1 MKNFPIFPEQA
12 SALAAQSDALFWVL
26 TLLTAAFT
34 LLVAALVVF
43 FSCRYRRGS
52 NADRSRQVHS
62 SHVLELSW
70 SVGPLF
76 IGLAVFVWAAKL
88 YAQMYGTAPS
98 DAQNVYVIGKQWM
111 WHIQH
116 MNGIRE
122 NNELHVPIGKP
133 VKLVMISQDVIHS
146 FFIPAFRIKRD
157 VIPGRYTSFWFTP
170 SKAGKYHLF
179 CAEYCGTQHSE
190 MTGYVYVQEPADY
203 EKWLSS
209 GGQRMHD
216 TQPIATSMVD
226 KGAQL
231 YERYNCG
238 SCHDKDGINRGPS
251 LIGLFGSQV
260 KIKNGGSVIA
270 DDAYMRKSILEPNDQ
285 IADGYQ
291 QIMPSYKDQFSEEQ
305 VLDILEYIKSI
316 GSGNSH
322 TAGKKAID
330 VTKGLNK
337 PSATIDR
344 SGNMPTITASPT
356 TKLAPM
362 NSKNQR

>member
-26 TLLTAAFT
+26 TLLTVAFT

-43 FSCRYRRGS
+43 LSYRYRRGS
-52 NADRSRQVHS
+52 KVDRSRQVHT

-88 YAQMYGTAPS
+88 YAQMYGTAPK
-98 DAQNVYVIGKQWM
+98 DAQEVYVIGKQWM
-111 WHIQH
+111 WHVQH

-190 MTGYVYVQEPADY
+190 MTGYVYVQEPAEYD
-203 EKWLSS
+203 KWLAT

-216 TQPIATSMVD
+216 TQPIATSMVE

-238 SCHDKDGINRGPS
+238 SCHDKDGMNRGPS
-251 LIGLFGSQV
+251 LAGLYGSKVNV
-260 KIKNGGSVIA
+260 KGGGSVLA
-270 DDAYMRKSILEPNDQ
+270 DDAYLRKSILEPIDQ

-305 VLDILEYIKSI
+305 VLDILAYIKSI
-316 GSGNSH
+316 GSSNSVISDPKT
-322 TAGKKAID
+322 TAK
-330 VTKGLNK
+330 VKGMNPAASDS
-337 PSATIDR
+337 PSAVKPATLTAPTVKPAAMN
-344 SGNMPTITASPT
+344 GN
-356 TKLAPM
+356 
-362 NSKNQR
+362 NQR